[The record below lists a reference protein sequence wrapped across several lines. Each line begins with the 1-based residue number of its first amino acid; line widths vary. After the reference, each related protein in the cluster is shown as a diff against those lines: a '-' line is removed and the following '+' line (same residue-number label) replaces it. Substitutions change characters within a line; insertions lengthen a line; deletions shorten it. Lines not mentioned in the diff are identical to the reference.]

1 MRGVLLLVLLVIA
14 GCASSPANLQR
25 ETARAIGRNVAPQA
39 IDISHI
45 NRGFATVSWHAIAH
59 GRTYQCTADD
69 RVHRPYCFEASR

>member
-1 MRGVLLLVLLVIA
+1 MRGVFLLVLLTLV

-25 ETARAIGRNVAPQA
+25 ETARVIGRNVAPQA

-45 NRGFATVSWHAIAH
+45 NRGFATVTWHARAQ
-59 GRTYQCTADD
+59 GRTYECEADD